1 MISNLNFNLKKLT
14 SCRYKSIFIIIYCF
28 LFFPANS
35 FCQENRQ
42 VKRTVVG
49 NGTSIIRENIEQN
62 KEFNFFRDWSKVALL
77 KSGIGETVELF
88 PIVFSIPDK
97 KIELYGLQLD
107 VEVKPQ
113 KAGIEIENSGS
124 IFNLVNKNFIKRS
137 IFIDK
142 ADVSRLITGIQRDV
156 IPEIKNIY
164 KKKSKEYVFKSNELF
179 FSFFI
184 YEKKARITMHIID
197 YGPSGVT
204 KDGDQI
210 EFWTES
216 KVDDIP
222 EFLQTLKELYSTM
235 K

>member
-1 MISNLNFNLKKLT
+1 MIMKNLNYIKSPTEKINLL
-14 SCRYKSIFIIIYCF
+14 FIVYCF
-28 LFFPANS
+28 LFFSVNS
-35 FCQENRQ
+35 FCQEIRQ

-49 NGTSIIRENIEQN
+49 NGTSIIRENIDQN
-62 KEFNFFRDWSKVALL
+62 KEFNFFRDWSKIALL

-88 PIVFSIPDK
+88 PVVFIVPDK

-197 YGPSGVT
+197 YGPAGVS

-222 EFLQTLKELYSTM
+222 EFLETLKDLYSTM

>member
-124 IFNLVNKNFIKRS
+124 IFNLVNKN
-137 IFIDK
+137 
-142 ADVSRLITGIQRDV
+142 
-156 IPEIKNIY
+156 IY
-164 KKKSKEYVFKSNELF
+164 KKKSIEYVFKSNELF

>member
-1 MISNLNFNLKKLT
+1 MIQFNSTQLTKRNFLNSLLLLCFFFN
-14 SCRYKSIFIIIYCF
+14 FH
-28 LFFPANS
+28 NS
-35 FCQENRQ
+35 FSQEVRQ
-42 VKRTVVG
+42 VKRSIEGV
-49 NGTSIIRENIEQN
+49 SIIRENIDQN
-62 KEFNFFRDWSKVALL
+62 KEFNFLRDWTKIASL

-88 PIVFSIPDK
+88 PVVFIVPDK

-113 KAGIEIENSGS
+113 KASIEVRNSGS

-142 ADVSRLITGIQRDV
+142 SDVGRLIAGMQKEV
-156 IPEIKNIY
+156 LPELKTTF
-164 KKKSKEYVFKSNELF
+164 KKKSKEYVFKCKELF

-184 YEKKARITMHIID
+184 YEKKARITMHVAD
-197 YGPSGVT
+197 YGPTGNDVE
-204 KDGDQI
+204 GDQI

-216 KVDDIP
+216 NVDDIP
-222 EFLQTLKELYSTM
+222 EFLETIKGFYASM